1 VEFAIQEN
9 RFALVLVLP
18 DRHDGLEELESQLKV
33 NNYTATTLVRN
44 MIHRDVDVSLPRFR
58 IQYGLEMANI
68 LKQVRVGFD

>member
-1 VEFAIQEN
+1 M
-9 RFALVLVLP
+9 LVLP